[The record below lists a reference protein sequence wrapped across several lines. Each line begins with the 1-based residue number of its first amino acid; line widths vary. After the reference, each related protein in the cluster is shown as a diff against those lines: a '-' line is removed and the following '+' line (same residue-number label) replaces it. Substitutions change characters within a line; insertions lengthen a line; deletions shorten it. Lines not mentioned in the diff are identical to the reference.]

1 MLGKKYTCMKQYC
14 HILSILKL
22 YCKYL
27 SEYNFYILH
36 QMYKYSILNQT
47 EAVYFFNSSQ
57 NPWSVDGPGSLSDSE
72 KPSFPNGSRR

>member
-1 MLGKKYTCMKQYC
+1 MMRLVRSSNMLGKKYTCMKQLC
-14 HILSILKL
+14 HILCILEL

-47 EAVYFFNSSQ
+47 EAVYFFQ
-57 NPWSVDGPGSLSDSE
+57 LFPKSLVS
-72 KPSFPNGSRR
+72 